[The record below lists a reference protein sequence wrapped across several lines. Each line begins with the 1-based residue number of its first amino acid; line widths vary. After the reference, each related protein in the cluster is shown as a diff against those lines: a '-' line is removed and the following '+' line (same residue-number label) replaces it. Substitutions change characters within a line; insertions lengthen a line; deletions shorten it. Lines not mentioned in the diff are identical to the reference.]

1 MWFFYLVWMH
11 LLSQDDV
18 MCYPFHG
25 THSFCHFSM
34 LFSSFIHSFILQA
47 TEPGWFN
54 ATSEW
59 VSWSLLKRSQQ
70 LYASNSFL
78 TSGRTDGDKM
88 QAHNWC
94 SSVFFSAHFML
105 ILSIYHPYN
114 RTVNLFTEVSPLN
127 LRLLYLK
134 IARWQDLC
142 LHGIRAVL
150 LSPLP
155 TLATIIPFSS
165 SGFSSVILKL
175 YSFRFKAGSRIHKHP
190 SHWLTAHL
198 SDARHSVRYRT

>member
-34 LFSSFIHSFILQA
+34 LFPHSFIHSFCRPQSQADSMQLLSGLADLCWNAPNNCMHLILFWHQGGQ
-47 TEPGWFN
+47 TG
-54 ATSEW
+54 T
-59 VSWSLLKRSQQ
+59 RCRH
-70 LYASNSFL
+70 
-78 TSGRTDGDKM
+78 TTDVVV
-88 QAHNWC
+88 C
-94 SSVFFSAHFML
+94 FFSAHFML

-134 IARWQDLC
+134 IAWWQDLC

-150 LSPLP
+150 LFHLFPLS
-155 TLATIIPFSS
+155 L
-165 SGFSSVILKL
+165 L
-175 YSFRFKAGSRIHKHP
+175 
-190 SHWLTAHL
+190 
-198 SDARHSVRYRT
+198 